1 MSKRMRPPSTKELKK
16 FIIPHGVYTQTTG
29 IINRK
34 LQKVYRRYRRGTIT
48 KAQTRK
54 EGTRIITESKFELMK
69 IVWRWFHKNG
79 LTPIEPETTIELDF
93 FIRGKIQQW
102 GWIVD
107 DM

>member
-1 MSKRMRPPSTKELKK
+1 MSKRMHPPSTKGLKK

-69 IVWRWFHKNG
+69 IVWRWFRKNG
-79 LTPIEPETTIELDF
+79 LTIEDPETTIEIDSF
-93 FIRGKIQQW
+93 VEGKIQQW
-102 GWIVD
+102 VKIVD